1 MHPSARRSVPLQACA
16 LTLAFLPAAA
26 SAQSAAPA
34 SQAAP
39 AAAQAAKPN
48 FTGTYAFVQ
57 QRSDNL
63 QEAIAKAVG
72 PDYTQGSK
80 KSEQARVWIHG
91 WLEGVTSDPDKRI
104 LTIEHTATLFSSG
117 LGDEVNRYYFGR
129 EATSRGPAGG
139 INKVTVAWNGEQLVT
154 QEKQEKG
161 KAGITAIY
169 TLLPDKKTLLV
180 AWRLEHESLVHPLEV
195 KLAFERTSR

>member
-1 MHPSARRSVPLQACA
+1 MPHSARRTLPVLA
-16 LTLAFLPAAA
+16 LALVLAFVPAAVP
-26 SAQSAAPA
+26 AQSAAPA

-39 AAAQAAKPN
+39 AAAPSARPN

-57 QRSDNL
+57 KRSDDL
-63 QEAIAKAVG
+63 QEAIGKAVG
-72 PDYTQGSK
+72 PDFTQGSK
-80 KSEQARVWIHG
+80 KSEQARVWIHD

-104 LTIEHTATLFSSG
+104 LTIDQTATVFSSG

-161 KAGITAIY
+161 KGTITAIY

-180 AWRLEHESLVHPLEV
+180 AWRLEHESLVHPLDV
-195 KLAFERTSR
+195 RLAFERTR